1 MKIVFSVLILL
12 ALDIVIFY
20 ATCRVT
26 KRYIQEQ
33 RIISDNLETLIT
45 SVETTK
51 LGSYCVAVKDGDKT
65 YFEEYLGS
73 VDEDL
78 INMAI
83 VTRSSKGQVIA
94 LKGLC
99 ENIIVKVQM
108 KREYDKLTDQK
119 VKEIH
124 NEGKLT
130 SFDMVDLWQQNN
142 VCVPSDDNRCSFFDN
157 NCDSCLLEYASHKL
171 EYDVRDVQTTIAA
184 KEKTL
189 IKR

>member
-1 MKIVFSVLILL
+1 MKRLDFKTALFLNIIGAKKEKNILRNGEDKELIKKTEKNIVYVF
-12 ALDIVIFY
+12 
-20 ATCRVT
+20 
-26 KRYIQEQ
+26 E
-33 RIISDNLETLIT
+33 
-45 SVETTK
+45 
-51 LGSYCVAVKDGDKT
+51 SYDDFKT

-124 NEGKLT
+124 HEGKLT
-130 SFDMVDLWQQNN
+130 SFV
-142 VCVPSDDNRCSFFDN
+142 
-157 NCDSCLLEYASHKL
+157 ATK
-171 EYDVRDVQTTIAA
+171 
-184 KEKTL
+184 
-189 IKR
+189 

>member
-1 MKIVFSVLILL
+1 MKRLDFKTALFLNIIGAKKEKNILRNGEDKELIKKTEKNIVYVF
-12 ALDIVIFY
+12 
-20 ATCRVT
+20 
-26 KRYIQEQ
+26 E
-33 RIISDNLETLIT
+33 
-45 SVETTK
+45 
-51 LGSYCVAVKDGDKT
+51 SYDEFKT

-99 ENIIVKVQM
+99 ENIIVKVQT

-119 VKEIH
+119 IKEIH

-130 SFDMVDLWQQNN
+130 SFDMVDLWHQNN

-184 KEKTL
+184 KEKKL